1 MYCEQ
6 REHHEHM
13 KRGLFQVKEINEKP
27 REGLATTEPLT
38 WSETLKQNKKP
49 VSKIVS

>member
-27 REGLATTEPLT
+27 REPST
-38 WSETLKQNKKP
+38 WTETLKQNKKP